1 MRIALICEVYLP
13 KVDGVVGRTLNL
25 IRQLQAA
32 GDDVLVCCPA
42 VPEPRESPVP
52 LAECRSFPCISYPDY
67 HIGVPGPELVRR
79 LREYSPDVVHF
90 INPLAFGFAVCLQL
104 RQAAFRVPLV
114 FSFHTQ
120 YGEFVRTYPGLAWLS
135 GTLWRLMRAF
145 HNTADVNLTV
155 SQTMLE
161 DLQWRGFE
169 RMQLW
174 PPAVDSQR
182 FSPAL
187 RDPAMRSRLSGN
199 RPVELL
205 LLTVSRLA
213 AEKNVGFLTEVLDRV
228 PDGQLAVVGD
238 GPERDALERRFAG
251 RLATFP
257 GCLTGNQLSQAYAS
271 ADVFV
276 YASETETM
284 GNVVLEAMAA
294 GLPTVAAAAGGVCS
308 LVQHGR
314 TGFLF
319 APGRADEA
327 AGYVRQLLADEDL
340 RNRMSAAARADA
352 CSRNWCSAVE
362 AVRSSYRQAAQIH
375 AQHPGLRPLSWLA
388 VLISRLLILGFS
400 LCTWRRTA
408 AAASVPVQRIDPGAD
423 RLPGPA
429 AARLSA
435 DVQPAEL
442 ANEPCS
448 V

>member
-42 VPEPRESPVP
+42 VPESRESPVP

-67 HIGVPGPELVRR
+67 HIGIPGPELVRR
-79 LREYSPDVVHF
+79 LREFAPDVVHF

-104 RQAAFRVPLV
+104 RRAAFQPPLV

-120 YGEFVRTYPGLAWLS
+120 YGEFVRTYPGLSWLS
-135 GTLWRLMRAF
+135 GILWHLMRAF

-161 DLQWRGFE
+161 DLQRRGFE

-174 PPAVDSQR
+174 PPAVDSQK

-187 RDPAMRSRLSGN
+187 RDPNMRSRLAGN
-199 RPVELL
+199 RPVQLL

-238 GPERDALERRFAG
+238 GPEREALERRFAG

-257 GCLTGNQLSQAYAS
+257 GCLTGHQLSQAYAS
-271 ADVFV
+271 ADIFV

-284 GNVVLEAMAA
+284 GNVILEAMAA
-294 GLPTVAAAAGGVCS
+294 GLPTVAAGAGGVCS
-308 LVQHGR
+308 LVQHGC

-319 APGRADEA
+319 TPGRADEA
-327 AGYVRQLLADEDL
+327 AGYVRQLLENAEL
-340 RNRMSAAARADA
+340 RQRMSAAARSDA
-352 CSRNWCSAVE
+352 CHRNWCSAVD
-362 AVRSSYRQAAQIH
+362 AVRSSYRQACRIH
-375 AQHPGLRPLSWLA
+375 RQHPELRPLSWLA

-408 AAASVPVQRIDPGAD
+408 VSRSIAARRIDAGVGQ
-423 RLPGPA
+423 LIGPA
-429 AARLSA
+429 ATRLTA
-435 DVQPAEL
+435 DAKPAEH
-442 ANEPCS
+442 ANESCS

>member
-32 GDDVLVCCPA
+32 GDDILVCCPA

-67 HIGVPGPELVRR
+67 HIGVPGPDLVRR
-79 LREYSPDVVHF
+79 LREFSPDVVHF

-104 RQAAFRVPLV
+104 RRVSFQKPLV

-120 YGEFVRTYPGLAWLS
+120 YGEFVRTYPGLSWLS
-135 GTLWRLMRAF
+135 GTLWHLMRAF

-161 DLQWRGFE
+161 DLQGRGFE
-169 RMQLW
+169 RLQLW
-174 PPAVDSQR
+174 PPAVDSQK

-187 RDPAMRSRLSGN
+187 RDPGMRSRLSGN
-199 RPVELL
+199 RPVDVL

-228 PDGQLAVVGD
+228 PDSQLAVVGD
-238 GPERDALERRFAG
+238 GPERETLERRFAG
-251 RLATFP
+251 RSAVFP

-284 GNVVLEAMAA
+284 GNVILEAMAA

-319 APGRADEA
+319 TPGRADEA
-327 AGYVRQLLADEDL
+327 AGYVRQLLEDEDL
-340 RNRMSAAARADA
+340 RTRMSAAARADA
-352 CSRNWCSAVE
+352 CSRSWCSAVD
-362 AVRSSYRQAAQIH
+362 AVRSSYQLAIRTH
-375 AQHPGLRPLSWLA
+375 AQQPAQRPLSWLA
-388 VLISRLLILGFS
+388 TLMSRLLILGFS

-408 AAASVPVQRIDPGAD
+408 IRTRVAVQRIDAGVAQ
-423 RLPGPA
+423 LPGPA
-429 AARLSA
+429 SGRLSA
-435 DVQPAEL
+435 EVQSAQR
-442 ANEPCS
+442 ASEPCS